1 MWERCLRL
9 QKTFHYKMYFP
20 LPQETIT
27 RILFCKNLPEA
38 EFLCYRKVITDTDIE
53 SQQKR
58 GFAGREEDCV
68 SRRALLLILTSE
80 VQPWCAA
87 LWKTFT
93 LPQVPPIRGSK
104 PRITA
109 TPAFASSVFQ
119 APLSEREGSEKGMKL
134 ESGKDSSRGE
144 ASGISGPRCSNVQ
157 RPVWA
162 CLEKHP
168 LGRILSRLFWLRN
181 WSHFQQHDSKESFVL
196 PLAAKIAKQ

>member
-1 MWERCLRL
+1 M
-9 QKTFHYKMYFP
+9 
-20 LPQETIT
+20 IT
-27 RILFCKNLPEA
+27 RISFCKNLPEA
-38 EFLCYRKVITDTDIE
+38 EFLCYRKVITDTGIE
-53 SQQKR
+53 SQRKR

-80 VQPWCAA
+80 VQPCCAA

-109 TPAFASSVFQ
+109 APACPEPLQ
-119 APLSEREGSEKGMKL
+119 APCSRLHYQKGKGAKRARSWSL
-134 ESGKDSSRGE
+134 ARTAAGRE

-168 LGRILSRLFWLRN
+168 FASRGKNFKQTILALKLIPFS
-181 WSHFQQHDSKESFVL
+181 
-196 PLAAKIAKQ
+196 AT